1 MTETDYEKLRRE
13 LREMEGRNIAH
24 YSVLL
29 TAYIRIRVENA
40 RMTAIL
46 SAAGIVLLVLILMTL
61 GVRGTGKMLIVGV
74 GLAGFFIALWIS
86 LRVLEKSVEN
96 LMFSLK
102 EGAGQDLNADESC
115 FAAKKFFLLGCTSL
129 IVLGLVSAWTPKL
142 KGMCFADKRIPKMTS
157 QVAPQAD
164 EASAGQTAENR
175 FQVTAEIPT
184 ASASTA
190 SSSWSTTS
198 ATVPPEASK
207 KAGNAGVFQRG
218 VSQ

>member
-29 TAYIRIRVENA
+29 TAYIRTKVENA

-46 SAAGIVLLVLILMTL
+46 SAAGIVLLVLILMTMR
-61 GVRGTGKMLIVGV
+61 VRGTGKMLIVSV
-74 GLAGFFIALWIS
+74 GLTGFFIALWIS

-96 LMFSLK
+96 LMSSLK
-102 EGAGQDLNADESC
+102 EGASQDPNADESC
-115 FAAKKFFLLGCTSL
+115 FAAKKFFLLGCISL

-164 EASAGQTAENR
+164 EASAGQTAENT
-175 FQVTAEIPT
+175 FQVTAEIPAALPST
-184 ASASTA
+184 ASASQGTA
-190 SSSWSTTS
+190 SASVSQT
-198 ATVPPEASK
+198 SK
-207 KAGNAGVFQRG
+207 KVGNAGVFQRG
-218 VSQ
+218 VGQ